1 MRVPAVLCA
10 AAVLVSACDGSAAD
24 PVAPSLSSEAS
35 LRAHL
40 DLLEER
46 AALAASADALSQAI
60 GAQGVAA
67 ALTAVLADDA
77 VFLSPRTN
85 AVAGNAAVADF
96 LASNP
101 VAPSALS
108 WTTIKS
114 DVSNDASQGYTW
126 AQGSV
131 TIDIG
136 SGPLTLPGMALIYWT
151 RAAAGDDWRIGAI
164 NVSSGGP
171 QALPLPDG
179 FGTPDTKHR
188 RNFPNT
194 DAATEADRLLA
205 VDRAFSDASLERTL
219 GVAFQ
224 AFAAPD
230 GIAVGGGQFVYGP
243 EAIGEA
249 FAATPDDHVS
259 WVPRFAGAAES
270 GDLGFTVGDASFIL
284 PDLSFYTKYLTIW
297 QKQDT
302 GEWRFVA
309 DFGSSRPA
317 P

>member
-1 MRVPAVLCA
+1 MRVPFVLCA
-10 AAVLVSACDGSAAD
+10 VAVVLAACDGPTD
-24 PVAPSLSSEAS
+24 PATSPTLASEAS
-35 LRAHL
+35 LRAHI
-40 DLLEER
+40 DLREER
-46 AALAASADALSQAI
+46 AALASAADALSEAI
-60 GAQGVAA
+60 AANGVAT
-67 ALTAVLADDA
+67 ALTAGLADDA

-85 AVAGNAAVADF
+85 MVVGNTAIATF
-96 LASNP
+96 LTSDP

-126 AQGSV
+126 TQGSV

-136 SGPLTLPGMALIYWT
+136 GGPLTLPGMALIYWK
-151 RAAAGDDWRIGAI
+151 REGAGDWQVAAI
-164 NVSSGGP
+164 NISSGGP
-171 QALPLPDG
+171 QTLPIPDG
-179 FGTPDTKHR
+179 FDTPDTKHR

-194 DAATEADRLLA
+194 DAAAQAEQLFA
-205 VDRAFSDASLERTL
+205 VDGAFSDASLERTL
-219 GVAFQ
+219 GVAFE

-243 EAIGEA
+243 AAIGEA

-259 WVPRFAGAAES
+259 WVPRFSGAAES

-284 PDLSFYTKYLTIW
+284 PDVSFYTKYLTIW
-297 QKQDT
+297 QKQDN
-302 GEWRFVA
+302 GDWRFVA

>member
-1 MRVPAVLCA
+1 MRIPLVLCA
-10 AAVLVSACDGSAAD
+10 VAALLAACDGSPD
-24 PVAPSLSSEAS
+24 PATSPTLSSEAS
-35 LRAHL
+35 RRAHL
-40 DLLEER
+40 DLREER
-46 AALAASADALSQAI
+46 AALAAASDALSEAI
-60 GAQGVAA
+60 GNGGVAA
-67 ALTAVLADDA
+67 GLTAALADDA

-85 AVAGNAAVADF
+85 MVIGKSAIVAF
-96 LASNP
+96 LTGDP

-108 WTTIKS
+108 FTTIKS
-114 DVSNDASQGYTW
+114 DVSNDGSHGYSWTQG
-126 AQGSV
+126 GV
-131 TIDIG
+131 TINIG
-136 SGPLTLPGMALIYWT
+136 TGPLALPGMALIYWK
-151 RAAAGDDWRIGAI
+151 RGGSGDWQVAAM

-171 QALPLPDG
+171 QALPIPDG

-194 DAATEADRLLA
+194 DAATQTEQLLA
-205 VDRAFSDASLERTL
+205 VDQAFSDASLERTL

-224 AFAAPD
+224 AYAAPD

-243 EAIGEA
+243 AAIGEA

-259 WVPRFAGAAES
+259 WVPRLGSAAES

-284 PDLSFYTKYLTIW
+284 PDVSFYTKYLTIW
-297 QKQDT
+297 QKQNT

>member
-1 MRVPAVLCA
+1 MRLPVLLCA
-10 AAVLVSACDGSAAD
+10 AAALLAACDGPTD
-24 PVAPSLSSEAS
+24 PASPPSLSSEAS

-40 DLLEER
+40 DLREER
-46 AALAASADALSQAI
+46 AALADAADALSQAI
-60 GAQGVAA
+60 ATQGVAA
-67 ALTAVLADDA
+67 ALTAVLADNA
-77 VFLSPRTN
+77 VFLSPRSDMVVGKA
-85 AVAGNAAVADF
+85 AVAGF
-96 LASNP
+96 LAGNP
-101 VAPSALS
+101 IAPSALS
-108 WTTIKS
+108 WTTIKA
-114 DVSNDASQGYTW
+114 DVSNDATQGYTW
-126 AQGSV
+126 TQGSV

-136 SGPLTLPGMALIYWT
+136 TGPLTLPGMALIYWT
-151 RAAAGDDWRIGAI
+151 RDGAGDWRIAAM

-179 FGTPDTKHR
+179 FGTPDTRHR

-194 DAATEADRLLA
+194 DASTEADRLLA

-219 GVAFQ
+219 GVAFE

-230 GIAVGGGQFVYGP
+230 AIAVGGGQFVYGP
-243 EAIGEA
+243 AAIGEA

-259 WVPRFAGAAES
+259 WVPRYAGAAES

-284 PDLSFYTKYLTIW
+284 PGVSFYTKYLTIW
-297 QKQDT
+297 QKQNT
-302 GEWRFVA
+302 GEWRYVA

>member
-1 MRVPAVLCA
+1 MRVPLVLYAV
-10 AAVLVSACDGSAAD
+10 AVVLAACDGPTD
-24 PVAPSLSSEAS
+24 PATSPTLASEAS
-35 LRAHL
+35 LRAHI
-40 DLLEER
+40 DLREER
-46 AALAASADALSQAI
+46 AALASAADALSEAI
-60 GAQGVAA
+60 AANGVAA
-67 ALTAVLADDA
+67 GLTAALADDA

-85 AVAGNAAVADF
+85 MVVGKTAIAAF
-96 LASNP
+96 LTSDP

-108 WTTIKS
+108 WSTIKS

-126 AQGSV
+126 TQGSV

-136 SGPLTLPGMALIYWT
+136 GGPLTLPGMALIYWK
-151 RAAAGDDWRIGAI
+151 REGAGDWQVAAI
-164 NVSSGGP
+164 NISSGGP
-171 QALPLPDG
+171 QTLPIPDG
-179 FGTPDTKHR
+179 FDTPDTRHR

-194 DAATEADRLLA
+194 DAAAQAEQLLA
-205 VDRAFSDASLERTL
+205 VDGAFSDASLERTL
-219 GVAFQ
+219 GVAFE

-243 EAIGEA
+243 AAIGEA

-259 WVPRFAGAAES
+259 WVPRFSRAAES

-284 PDLSFYTKYLTIW
+284 PDVSFYTKYLTIW
-297 QKQDT
+297 QKQDN

>member
-1 MRVPAVLCA
+1 MRVPYVLCA
-10 AAVLVSACDGSAAD
+10 VATILTACDSPTD
-24 PVAPSLSSEAS
+24 PAVSPTLSSEAS
-35 LRAHL
+35 LRAHI
-40 DLLEER
+40 DLRAER
-46 AALAASADALSQAI
+46 AALASAADALSSSIA
-60 GAQGVAA
+60 ANGVAA
-67 ALTAVLADDA
+67 ALTAALADDA

-85 AVAGNAAVADF
+85 MVVGKTAIADF
-96 LASNP
+96 LTTNP
-101 VAPSALS
+101 VAPSELS

-126 AQGSV
+126 TQGSV

-136 SGPLTLPGMALIYWT
+136 GGPLTLPGMALIYWK
-151 RAAAGDDWRIGAI
+151 REGAGDWQIAAI
-164 NVSSGGP
+164 NISSGGP
-171 QALPLPDG
+171 QTLPLPDG
-179 FGTPDTKHR
+179 FGTPDAKHR

-194 DAATEADRLLA
+194 DAGEQAEQLLA

-219 GVAFQ
+219 GVAFE

-243 EAIGEA
+243 AAIGEA

-284 PDLSFYTKYLTIW
+284 PDVSFYTKYLTIW
-297 QKQDT
+297 QKQDN

>member
-1 MRVPAVLCA
+1 MRIPVLLCTA
-10 AAVLVSACDGSAAD
+10 AALLAACDGPTDPAA
-24 PVAPSLSSEAS
+24 PPSLSSEAS
-35 LRAHL
+35 LRAHI
-40 DLLEER
+40 DLREER
-46 AALAASADALSQAI
+46 AALADAADALSQAI
-60 GAQGVAA
+60 ASQDVAA
-67 ALTAVLADDA
+67 ALTAVLADNA
-77 VFLSPRTN
+77 VFLSPRTDM
-85 AVAGNAAVADF
+85 VVGKAAVASF

-101 VAPSALS
+101 IAPSALT
-108 WTTIKS
+108 WTTIKT
-114 DVSNDASQGYTW
+114 DVSNDATQGYTW
-126 AQGSV
+126 TQGSV

-136 SGPLTLPGMALIYWT
+136 TGPLTMPGMALIYWT
-151 RAAAGDDWRIGAI
+151 RTAAGDWQIAAM

-194 DAATEADRLLA
+194 DASSEAATLLA

-219 GVAFQ
+219 GVAFE
-224 AFAAPD
+224 AYAAPD

-243 EAIGEA
+243 AAIGEA

-259 WVPRFAGAAES
+259 WVPRYASAAES

-284 PDLSFYTKYLTIW
+284 PGVSFYTKYLTIW
-297 QKQDT
+297 QKQNSA
-302 GEWRFVA
+302 EWRFVA